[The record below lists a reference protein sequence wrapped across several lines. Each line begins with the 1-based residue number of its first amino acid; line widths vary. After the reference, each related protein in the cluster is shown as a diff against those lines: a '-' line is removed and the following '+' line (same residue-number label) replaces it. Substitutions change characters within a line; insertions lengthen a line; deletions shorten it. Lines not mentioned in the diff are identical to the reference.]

1 MAKRLQK
8 IANRNV
14 LQTKNKNSISLR
26 FALAALEDAIRSV
39 DPHRLVNDHVKVKND
54 NLLVSDIYG
63 KCVTINLSNI
73 RHTYVIGAGKASGK
87 MALAITKI
95 LGQRVSRG
103 AINVPYNSDL
113 NSDIISFKEAGHP
126 LPDQNGVIGTKKILN
141 LLSRTSKSDVV
152 IALISG
158 GGSALLPM
166 PRDGISLS
174 EKQQITQLLLL
185 SGASINEVNVVRK
198 HLSAVKGGQLL
209 KWIRPGCLVISLII
223 SDVIGD
229 DFSIIASGPT
239 FPDGSTFVQAKEILE
254 KYMIWDSNKE
264 GIIAVR
270 KTIEKGI
277 NGIIRETVKPGDNS
291 ISNVRNFIIGNNET
305 ACKAA
310 VNRLK
315 KMKVNTIYLGSS
327 FGGLAVDH
335 GRYLAHL
342 AYQFSANCLPSAFVL
357 GGETVVKL
365 EEIYKN
371 STGGRNQ
378 EAVLSSGIVFKH
390 KKNEDVSICCLG
402 TDGIDGNSKNAGAII
417 TSRIFPLIS
426 SNRKMYE
433 GFLIRHDSSNAL
445 RDLDSLITTGR
456 TGTNVNDISMVIRA
470 K

>member
-1 MAKRLQK
+1 
-8 IANRNV
+8 
-14 LQTKNKNSISLR
+14 
-26 FALAALEDAIRSV
+26 
-39 DPHRLVNDHVKVKND
+39 
-54 NLLVSDIYG
+54 
-63 KCVTINLSNI
+63 
-73 RHTYVIGAGKASGK
+73 
-87 MALAITKI
+87 
-95 LGQRVSRG
+95 
-103 AINVPYNSDL
+103 
-113 NSDIISFKEAGHP
+113 
-126 LPDQNGVIGTKKILN
+126 LPDQNGVTGTRKILS

-174 EKQQITQLLLL
+174 EKQQITQSLLL
-185 SGASINEVNVVRK
+185 SGASISEVNVVRK

-209 KWIRPGCLVISLII
+209 KGIRSGCLVISLII

-229 DFSIIASGPT
+229 DLSIIASGPT
-239 FPDGSTFVQAKEILE
+239 FPDGSTFTQAKEILE

-264 GIIAVR
+264 GVIAVR

-277 NGIIRETVKPGDNS
+277 NGMIRETVKPGDNS
-291 ISNVRNFIIGNNET
+291 MSNVRNFIIGNNET

-342 AYQFSANCLPSAFVL
+342 AHQFSANCLPSAFVL

-378 EAVLSSGIVFKH
+378 EAVLSSGIVYKH
-390 KKNEDVSICCLG
+390 KKNEDLSICCLG
-402 TDGIDGNSKNAGAII
+402 TDGIDGNSTNAGAII

-426 SNRKMYE
+426 SNRQMYE

-456 TGTNVNDISMVIRA
+456 TGTNVNDISMVIRV